1 MSMKWTVYYSS
12 PITAGE
18 AYFSDC
24 YCKKATSGEL
34 IVDGAVTAD
43 KILANSITAGQI
55 AAGAIGAD
63 EIAANTIAA
72 KHMLIG
78 GWGAGIN
85 ANPACDD
92 LTAWADY
99 SNESNPPNASIA
111 TITDGKVGNKTLS
124 GALNTPVN
132 IVEKRF
138 YPVDP
143 SKVYRVRCWCREA
156 SSPATNGT
164 FYLALD
170 LYDENGA
177 RISGGG
183 TFWYY
188 PADGV
193 SVPTAWTY
201 YYGRFGPGTT
211 KGAIPSN
218 ARTMRLAFLTNYG
231 GNSGRHQ
238 IQDARIEEVV
248 PGELIVDGSITAA
261 KITAGAISTDKLDVV
276 NMVANDGSYLVSVG
290 WYLNS
295 LTTQYPS
302 PTSGLFTA
310 DGRIHGYRWDGSNWV
325 EYLSI
330 GDTGSNVIGVL
341 SQIAGRNGFAVTV
354 HGASADAI
362 LGACNSD
369 ATDGIGVRGVSDSG
383 TGYGVWGESNGNIGV
398 YGYGGAG
405 YGGHFNGGKAPLV
418 LYPSASASAPSHTAA
433 KGSLW
438 VTSAGVL
445 YINTDGGT
453 TWAKVGAQ

>member
-1 MSMKWTVYYSS
+1 MRR
-12 PITAGE
+12 AN
-18 AYFSDC
+18 D
-24 YCKKATSGEL
+24 ATL
-34 IVDGAVTAD
+34 IVDGA
-43 KILANSITAGQI
+43 
-55 AAGAIGAD
+55 
-63 EIAANTIAA
+63 
-72 KHMLIG
+72 
-78 GWGAGIN
+78 
-85 ANPACDD
+85 
-92 LTAWADY
+92 
-99 SNESNPPNASIA
+99 
-111 TITDGKVGNKTLS
+111 
-124 GALNTPVN
+124 
-132 IVEKRF
+132 
-138 YPVDP
+138 
-143 SKVYRVRCWCREA
+143 
-156 SSPATNGT
+156 
-164 FYLALD
+164 
-170 LYDENGA
+170 
-177 RISGGG
+177 
-183 TFWYY
+183 
-188 PADGV
+188 
-193 SVPTAWTY
+193 
-201 YYGRFGPGTT
+201 
-211 KGAIPSN
+211 
-218 ARTMRLAFLTNYG
+218 
-231 GNSGRHQ
+231 
-238 IQDARIEEVV
+238 
-248 PGELIVDGSITAA
+248 ITAA

-330 GDTGSNVIGVL
+330 GDTGSTVIGVL

>member
-1 MSMKWTVYYSS
+1 
-12 PITAGE
+12 
-18 AYFSDC
+18 
-24 YCKKATSGEL
+24 
-34 IVDGAVTAD
+34 
-43 KILANSITAGQI
+43 
-55 AAGAIGAD
+55 
-63 EIAANTIAA
+63 
-72 KHMLIG
+72 MLIG

-99 SNESNPPNASIA
+99 TNESNPPNASIV
-111 TITDGKVGNKTLS
+111 TITEGKVGNKCIS
-124 GALNTPVN
+124 GTLNTPVN

-164 FYLALD
+164 FYLCLD

-177 RISGGG
+177 RITGDG
-183 TFWYY
+183 TLWYY
-188 PADGV
+188 PANGV

-248 PGELIVDGSITAA
+248 PGELIVDGSIT
-261 KITAGAISTDKLDVV
+261 TDKLSVV
-276 NMVANDGSYLVSVG
+276 NMVANDGNYLVSVG
-290 WYLNS
+290 WYLNNLS
-295 LTTQYPS
+295 IHFPT
-302 PTSGLFTA
+302 PTSSYFTA
-310 DGRIHGYRWDGSNWV
+310 DGRIHIYKWVTSAWV
-325 EYLSI
+325 EQASI
-330 GDTGSNVIGVL
+330 GSAAVSGGNSIGKFGSSTNDINGVTAETDNEKAIYG
-341 SQIAGRNGFAVTV
+341 IA
-354 HGASADAI
+354 
-362 LGACNSD
+362 
-369 ATDGIGVRGVSDSG
+369 DGGD
-383 TGYGVWGESNGNIGV
+383 GV
-398 YGYGGAG
+398 YGQSASGKGVYGISGANQGVYGDGGTYGGYFFG
-405 YGGHFNGGKAPLV
+405 SKGPVRLG
-418 LYPSASASAPSHTAA
+418 PSGSASAPAHTAEL
-433 KGSLW
+433 GTLW
-438 VTSAGVL
+438 VTSAGIL

>member
-1 MSMKWTVYYSS
+1 
-12 PITAGE
+12 
-18 AYFSDC
+18 
-24 YCKKATSGEL
+24 
-34 IVDGAVTAD
+34 
-43 KILANSITAGQI
+43 
-55 AAGAIGAD
+55 
-63 EIAANTIAA
+63 
-72 KHMLIG
+72 MLIG

-111 TITDGKVGNKTLS
+111 TITDGKVGNKCIS
-124 GALNTPVN
+124 GALNTPVS

-156 SSPATNGT
+156 SSPSTNGT
-164 FYLALD
+164 FYLVLD

-177 RISGGG
+177 RISGDG

-188 PADGV
+188 PAAGV
-193 SVPTAWTY
+193 SVPTTWTY

-248 PGELIVDGSITAA
+248 PGELIVDGSIT
-261 KITAGAISTDKLDVV
+261 TDKLSVV

-290 WYLNS
+290 WYLTAT
-295 LTTQYPS
+295 TTQYPA
-302 PTSGLFTA
+302 PTGANFTA
-310 DGRIHGYRWDGSNWV
+310 DGRIHMYAWSGSAWV
-325 EYLSI
+325 ETIHLGKNQSGSDYRTLFVKAP
-330 GDTGSNVIGVL
+330 TGYVGVWVEANDSNTCIY
-341 SQIAGRNGFAVTV
+341 GRNMYG
-354 HGASADAI
+354 
-362 LGACNSD
+362 
-369 ATDGIGVRGVSDSG
+369 
-383 TGYGVWGESNGNIGV
+383 GYGLTAYSTVNAIFSQGV
-398 YGYGGAG
+398 ELGGDFRCEEGAG
-405 YGGHFNGGKAPLV
+405 KKGPIRLF
-418 LYPSASASAPSHTAA
+418 PSSSASAPSHTAD
-433 KGSLW
+433 KGTLW
-438 VTSAGVL
+438 VTSGGVL